1 MNIFFRNNFFRKV
14 RGKLVL
20 HTGGFSVWVS
30 NYTFLPRFYKTV
42 TDANRYPLILIH
54 ICTIDPLR
62 VHFSKDV
69 VLLVKLC
76 EFRRLTCLKNA
87 KRISSAMRTLTDCR
101 STCKRS
107 FCSQT
112 RFRGL
117 FLQET
122 PSGRTLRHRE
132 HSNLASRL
140 VSHRGSNTGLQRWSQ
155 RVLRTLFSNNKRLS
169 GVVRTQEKALAPVQ
183 WP

>member
-1 MNIFFRNNFFRKV
+1 MDFFLNSNQSFSGCVDFWIVTSGSAVWIFGQYDRFDVFLFF
-14 RGKLVL
+14 
-20 HTGGFSVWVS
+20 
-30 NYTFLPRFYKTV
+30 
-42 TDANRYPLILIH
+42 
-54 ICTIDPLR
+54 LR

-76 EFRRLTCLKNA
+76 EFRRLTCGRYA
-87 KRISSAMRTLTDCR
+87 RRISSAMRTLTDCR

-140 VSHRGSNTGLQRWSQ
+140 VSHRGSNTG
-155 RVLRTLFSNNKRLS
+155 KS
-169 GVVRTQEKALAPVQ
+169 GRNAFYERFFQTANDFLV
-183 WP
+183 W

>member
-1 MNIFFRNNFFRKV
+1 MITCEYERLTPLDGRDY
-14 RGKLVL
+14 RD
-20 HTGGFSVWVS
+20 S
-30 NYTFLPRFYKTV
+30 NRLDENLPKMI
-42 TDANRYPLILIH
+42 N
-54 ICTIDPLR
+54 LR

-76 EFRRLTCLKNA
+76 EFRRLTCGRYA
-87 KRISSAMRTLTDCR
+87 RRISSAMRTLTDCR

-140 VSHRGSNTGLQRWSQ
+140 VSHRGSNTG
-155 RVLRTLFSNNKRLS
+155 KS
-169 GVVRTQEKALAPVQ
+169 GRNAFYERCFQTTNDFLV
-183 WP
+183 W